1 MINLLFL
8 ISKLPHLS
16 DTLKALNRVNGHIS
30 YSTDWRKQLSDPLKK
45 EWSHIT
51 SGEFLVDLHFLERLQ
66 TVYEKSATIKQIV
79 NNMNGFLL

>member
-1 MINLLFL
+1 MLFYESVHINLLFL

-16 DTLKALNRVNGHIS
+16 DTLKVLNRVDGHIS

-51 SGEFLVDLHFLERLQ
+51 SRAFLKRSGPMSQVEN
-66 TVYEKSATIKQIV
+66 S
-79 NNMNGFLL
+79 